1 MNIRTRG
8 VQADGK
14 IDLTAGK
21 ASRKFNQDE
30 INPTPPGERIQARV
44 NNGRLSCGY
53 FQFCT
58 YNNAVALQTVGH
70 FNGFY
75 RCSVDFGNADQGV
88 AGFDH
93 VKNRGMDGGHCILL

>member
-21 ASRKFNQDE
+21 ASGKLNQDE
-30 INPTPPGERIQARV
+30 INPTLPGERIQAKV
-44 NNGRLSCGY
+44 NNGRSSCGY
-53 FQFCT
+53 FQFGT
-58 YNNAVALQTVGH
+58 DNNTVALQTVGR
-70 FNGFY
+70 FKGFY
-75 RCSVDFGNADQGV
+75 RCSVDFGNAAQGI

-93 VKNRGMDGGHCILL
+93 VKSLGLAGGHCILL

>member
-8 VQADGK
+8 AQADGK

-21 ASRKFNQDE
+21 ASRKFNQGE
-30 INPTPPGERIQARV
+30 INPNPLGERIQARV
-44 NNGRLSCGY
+44 NNGRSSCGY

-58 YNNAVALQTVGH
+58 DNNAVALQTVGR
-70 FNGFY
+70 FKGFY
-75 RCSVDFGNADQGV
+75 RCSVDFGNADQGI

-93 VKNRGMDGGHCILL
+93 VKSLGLDGGHCILL